1 MSVAYI
7 LASAEDTASGPIPS
21 TSHVPRAYSFAL
33 GHYDPSYP
41 LTIDPILQSTYLGG
55 SDGDD
60 NAYALAI
67 GANGVYVAGY
77 TSSTDFPGTTGG
89 AQPTGDGSDA
99 FVALLSPDL
108 TTLIQST
115 YLGGS
120 DGYDYAYALA
130 IGANGVYVAGYTY
143 STDFPGT
150 TGGAQPTGDGDD
162 AFVALLSPDLTTLI
176 QSTYLGGSDGYDYA
190 YALAI
195 GANGVY
201 VAGILLPPTSPAP
214 QGVPSRQEM
223 ATMPLLPSSALTSN
237 PHPVHLPG
245 GKRRL

>member
-1 MSVAYI
+1 MQQAGDGDDAFVA
-7 LASAEDTASGPIPS
+7 LLSSD
-21 TSHVPRAYSFAL
+21 
-33 GHYDPSYP
+33 
-41 LTIDPILQSTYLGG
+41 LTTLIQSTYWGG
-55 SDGDD
+55 RDGYEE
-60 NAYALAI
+60 AVALAI

-89 AQPTGDGSDA
+89 AQQAGDGDDA
-99 FVALLSPDL
+99 FVALLSSDL

-115 YLGGS
+115 YLRGS

-162 AFVALLSPDLTTLI
+162 AFVALLSSDLTTLI

-201 VAGILLPPTSPAP
+201 VAGNTYFHRLPRYHR
-214 QGVPSRQEM
+214 GC
-223 ATMPLLPSSALTSN
+223 SA
-237 PHPVHLPG
+237 G
-245 GKRRL
+245 RKW